1 MQDGKNLVIAIVLC
15 LVVIVGWS
23 YLAEYMGW
31 VQKPDPAVVAQ
42 QQQAQQQQ
50 VQQAEAQR
58 QAQEAARQETLAVP
72 AFAPSAGQDVTVR
85 SPLYEAVLYSGG
97 GALRSFKLKN
107 YHTTIARGA
116 PLVNMVDPQTA
127 RVAPLGLVINSQ
139 PSWSTG
145 QWSVDAGKDGLTLDK
160 GQQGLL
166 RLVGQVDGLTVV
178 RELTF
183 SADSYLIRE
192 TVRLVNQTD
201 QARSVRLGY
210 TVAADGSNASGSRY
224 DLMRVAWDSD
234 GSLSEESSAKT
245 LEETGVQATGKIYW
259 AGAMSTYFLSAV
271 LPGDTANLTVKGR
284 LQQGTYRAAVEEP
297 ETVLAPGEQRELRVS
312 YWLGPKVR
320 SQLAA
325 VSDELVKSIDLGMF
339 HLIAKGLL
347 WLLEFFQ
354 KYVHNWGVAIIL
366 LTVLIK
372 AVFWPLNAK
381 SYASMEQMKKLHPL
395 MGNIREK
402 YKNYKEMMNKEVMAL
417 YKTYGV
423 NPASGCVPILIQMPV
438 FFGLYQALL
447 TSIELRHAA
456 FISTLPGT
464 DIIWL
469 ADLSAKDPFYITP
482 IIMGVTMFVQQ
493 RLSPPATDPTQ
504 QKIMMFLPLIFTVL
518 FLGFP
523 SGLVVYWLV
532 NNILSIA
539 QQKMMA
545 KKFKTLA
552 DGK

>member
-1 MQDGKNLVIAIVLC
+1 M
-15 LVVIVGWS
+15 
-23 YLAEYMGW
+23 
-31 VQKPDPAVVAQ
+31 
-42 QQQAQQQQ
+42 
-50 VQQAEAQR
+50 
-58 QAQEAARQETLAVP
+58 
-72 AFAPSAGQDVTVR
+72 
-85 SPLYEAVLYSGG
+85 
-97 GALRSFKLKN
+97 
-107 YHTTIARGA
+107 
-116 PLVNMVDPQTA
+116 
-127 RVAPLGLVINSQ
+127 
-139 PSWSTG
+139 
-145 QWSVDAGKDGLTLDK
+145 DAGKDGLTLDK

-166 RLVGQVDGLTVV
+166 RLMGQVDGLTVV

-372 AVFWPLNAK
+372 AVFWPLTAK
-381 SYASMEQMKKLHPL
+381 SYASMEKMKKLQPL

-402 YKNYKEMMNKEVMAL
+402 YKNDKEMMNKEVMAL

-469 ADLSAKDPFYITP
+469 ADLSAKPLLYHSHYHGRDH
-482 IIMGVTMFVQQ
+482 VCAAEAE
-493 RLSPPATDPTQ
+493 PPATGPHAAENHDVSAVDLYRAFPGLSLGAGGLLAGQ
-504 QKIMMFLPLIFTVL
+504 QHSVHCAAEDD
-518 FLGFP
+518 G
-523 SGLVVYWLV
+523 
-532 NNILSIA
+532 
-539 QQKMMA
+539 Q
-545 KKFKTLA
+545 KFKTLA